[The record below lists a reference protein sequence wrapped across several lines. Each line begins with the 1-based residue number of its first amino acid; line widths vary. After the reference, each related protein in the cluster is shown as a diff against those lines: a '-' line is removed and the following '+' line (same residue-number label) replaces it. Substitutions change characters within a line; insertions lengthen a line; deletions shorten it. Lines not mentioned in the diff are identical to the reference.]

1 MGSWG
6 LGPFENDTACD
17 WGYDLEKST
26 DLSVIERALD
36 SVVEA
41 RDYLEAPAAEE
52 ALAAAEVVARLQGNW
67 GPRTSYTETVDA
79 WVKKTDSQITS
90 ELASKAVAAI
100 NRVLTP
106 PSELLELWQDTDDFD
121 TWKKLLGELAQRV
134 AAYRCV
140 DKSS

>member
-121 TWKKLLGELAQRV
+121 TWKKLLGELAKRV
-134 AAYRCV
+134 AA
-140 DKSS
+140 

>member
-79 WVKKTDSQITS
+79 WVKNTDSQITS

-134 AAYRCV
+134 AA
-140 DKSS
+140 